1 MTNAVE
7 FFLSE
12 GGREGRNVKIGK
24 TNSIKIHHHAAL
36 PLSREGRILE
46 RVKVMNTWEF
56 SVLLP
61 VPDQKHPVGLV
72 GSLMI

>member
-1 MTNAVE
+1 MQWS
-7 FFLSE
+7 FSFLK
-12 GGREGRNVKIGK
+12 EGRRNIKIGK
-24 TNSIKIHHHAAL
+24 INCIKIHHHAPL

-46 RVKVMNTWEF
+46 REKVMNTWEF

-61 VPDQKHPVGLV
+61 VPGQKHPVGLA